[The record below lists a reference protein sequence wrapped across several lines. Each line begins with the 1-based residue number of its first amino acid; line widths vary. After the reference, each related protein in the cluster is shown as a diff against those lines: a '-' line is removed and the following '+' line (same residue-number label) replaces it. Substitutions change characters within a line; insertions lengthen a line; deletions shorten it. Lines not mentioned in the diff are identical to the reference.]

1 MASMGTFNNQRVSP
15 HQSIRVTATTN
26 LDAADPGASKA
37 STSMGA
43 DFCACFSYSIDKRAY
58 NPFATHINQH
68 IYKHMY

>member
-1 MASMGTFNNQRVSP
+1 MSHGFHGYVTDNQRVSP

-43 DFCACFSYSIDKRAY
+43 DFCACFS
-58 NPFATHINQH
+58 
-68 IYKHMY
+68 